1 MKISGIDLDRI
12 ISYVARAQL
21 ARHRSCLLTF
31 QTLLFLMR
39 PQGRKR
45 HWWCKPSVIKL
56 ADMVGRTR
64 QQVHIHLNILE
75 TTCLIKRRRRGKN
88 GYKLS
93 NLYTPG
99 PSLIAI
105 IDHLKKEEAKNGRS
119 R

>member
-1 MKISGIDLDRI
+1 MKISNIDLDRI
-12 ISYVARAQL
+12 IAYISRSQL
-21 ARHRSCLLTF
+21 SRHRACLLTLH
-31 QTLLFLMR
+31 TLLFLMR

-45 HWWCKPSVIKL
+45 HWWCRPSVSSL
-56 ADMVGRTR
+56 AELVCRTR
-64 QQVHIHLNILE
+64 RQVHMHLNILE
-75 TTCLIKRRRRGKN
+75 DAGFIRRRRRAKN
-88 GYKLS
+88 GYRLS